1 MEYYIK
7 AFIAIILALAI
18 TFAEKI
24 ELFDNRYVF
33 VFMTIILIYCIM
45 FMPNEDPGLL
55 LLYVSLYLV
64 VWSIKL
70 INKHNS
76 KEKIKKDVHK
86 DLDIKS

>member
-1 MEYYIK
+1 
-7 AFIAIILALAI
+7 
-18 TFAEKI
+18 
-24 ELFDNRYVF
+24 
-33 VFMTIILIYCIM
+33 MTIILICCIM

>member
-7 AFIAIILALAI
+7 AFIAVILALAI
-18 TFAEKI
+18 TFTEKI
-24 ELFDNRYVF
+24 ELFDNQYVF
-33 VFMTIILIYCIM
+33 GFMTIIFIYCVL

-70 INKHNS
+70 IDKHNS
-76 KEKIKKDVHK
+76 KEKIKKDIHK
-86 DLDIKS
+86 DLDIEI